1 MRVRVGNP
9 PLIQVVGTE
18 LRSYRRTRRAVAGG
32 CQAIFGGFGGKQGA
46 ATPDIDVQTVF
57 EMPERVVAVGYVHG
71 DVEAMLG

>member
-1 MRVRVGNP
+1 
-9 PLIQVVGTE
+9 
-18 LRSYRRTRRAVAGG
+18 VAGG

-57 EMPERVVAVGYVHG
+57 EMPERVVAVGDVHG